1 MEGGASVV
9 AARALTRRRAT
20 STVRDPVVTYHELL
34 EDHKLAQAS
43 ASMLTEGQRKRRL
56 VFGDRPLCV
65 SLRPNLISDWQY
77 ATINEAS
84 RTIYAALGRL
94 ERALLA
100 DEDLRREL
108 DLDPQE
114 EALALRDPGFRAAS
128 PSARLDGF
136 IGADCVIRFV
146 EYNAESPAGMAYNDE
161 LAQVFASLPVMKKF
175 REKFP
180 CSVVPTRGRQLAAM
194 LRAHRSRSERPP
206 AIAIVDWRGLP
217 TLTEFEMFQRYFES
231 RGVSTVICAPDDLTY
246 SRGTLRARGKAIN
259 LVYRRVLTSEL
270 LAKDDVSRPL
280 VRAYLEGAVTVVN
293 SFRAK
298 LLHKKMSLALLS
310 DDRYAALYTVPQ
322 RAAIA
327 KHIPWTRKIR
337 EGHTTYAGKVVDLGD
352 FVIAHRDRLVLK
364 PNDEYGGKGVI
375 LGWTI
380 DQHEW
385 EQSFLA
391 ALASSY
397 VVQERVDVPRHPFPV
412 ILGRMHFLDLSIDH
426 NPYLFW
432 GGVSGCLARVSSSAL
447 LNVTAGAGSVVPT
460 YVIAGGPIGAPERSA
475 ARSDA

>member
-9 AARALTRRRAT
+9 AARALARRRSVAA
-20 STVRDPVVTYHELL
+20 RDPVVAYHELL
-34 EDHKLAQAS
+34 EDPGLAEAS
-43 ASMLTEGQRKRRL
+43 TAVLTEGQRKRRL

-77 ATINEAS
+77 AAVNEAS
-84 RTIYAALGRL
+84 QTIYAALGRL
-94 ERALLA
+94 ERALLD

-136 IGADCVIRFV
+136 IGEDGVIRFV

-161 LAQVFASLPVMKKF
+161 LSQVFASLPVMKKF
-175 REKFP
+175 REKFR
-180 CSVVPTRGRQLAAM
+180 CSVIPTRGRQLNAM
-194 LRAHRSRSERPP
+194 LRAHRSRSERSA

-231 RGVSTVICAPDDLTY
+231 RGVPTVICAPDDLTY
-246 SRGTLRARGKAIN
+246 SRGTLRARGKPIN

-280 VRAYLEGAVTVVN
+280 VKAYLEGAVTVVN

-310 DDRYAALYTVPQ
+310 DDRYGALYTPPQ

-352 FVIAHRDRLVLK
+352 FVIAHRERLVLK
-364 PNDEYGGKGVI
+364 PNDEYGGKGVV

-397 VVQERVDVPRHPFPV
+397 VVQERVDVPRYPFPV
-412 ILGRMHFLDLSIDH
+412 VLGQMHFLDLSIDH

-460 YVIAGGPIGAPERSA
+460 YVIAGGPIGARERSA

>member
-1 MEGGASVV
+1 VV
-9 AARALTRRRAT
+9 AARALTRRRST
-20 STVRDPVVTYHELL
+20 TVRDPLVAYHELL
-34 EDHKLAQAS
+34 EDPRLAEDS
-43 ASMLTEGQRKRRL
+43 AAVLAEGQRKRRL
-56 VFGDRPLCV
+56 VFGERPLCV

-77 ATINEAS
+77 ASVNDASQTIC
-84 RTIYAALGRL
+84 AALGRL
-94 ERALLA
+94 ERALLQ
-100 DEDLRREL
+100 DEDLRRQL
-108 DLDPQE
+108 DLDPRE

-136 IGADCVIRFV
+136 IGEDAVIRFV

-161 LAQVFASLPVMKKF
+161 LAQVFASLPVMKRF

-180 CSVVPTRGRQLAAM
+180 CRVIPTRGRQLAAM

-206 AIAIVDWRGLP
+206 AIAIVDWPGLP
-217 TLTEFEMFQRYFES
+217 TLTEFEMFERYFES
-231 RGVSTVICAPDDLTY
+231 RGIPTVICAPQDLTY
-246 SRGTLRARGKAIN
+246 SRGALRARGRIIN

-270 LAKDDVSRPL
+270 LAKDDVARPL

-310 DDRYAALYTVPQ
+310 DDRYAVLYTAPQ

-327 KHIPWTRKIR
+327 KHIPWTRKVR

-352 FVIAHRDRLVLK
+352 FIIAHRERLVLK
-364 PNDEYGGKGVI
+364 PNDEYGGKGVV
-375 LGWTI
+375 LGWTV

-391 ALASSY
+391 ALVSSY
-397 VVQERVDVPRHPFPV
+397 VVQERVPVPRHPFPV
-412 ILGRMHFLDLSIDH
+412 VLGRMHFLDLSIDH

-432 GGVSGCLARVSSSAL
+432 GRVSGSLARVSSSAL

-460 YVIAGGPIGAPERSA
+460 YIVAGR
-475 ARSDA
+475 R

>member
-1 MEGGASVV
+1 M
-9 AARALTRRRAT
+9 AARALTRRSSKTA
-20 STVRDPVVTYHELL
+20 RDPLVAYHELL
-34 EDHKLAQAS
+34 EDPGLAEAS
-43 ASMLTEGQRKRRL
+43 ASALAEGQRERRL

-77 ATINEAS
+77 AAVNDAS
-84 RTIYAALGRL
+84 QTIYGALGRL
-94 ERALLA
+94 ERVLMN
-100 DEDLRREL
+100 DEDLRRQL
-108 DLDPQE
+108 DLDPRE

-136 IGADCVIRFV
+136 IGEDGVIRFV

-161 LAQVFASLPVMKKF
+161 LAQVFGSLPVMKKF
-175 REKFP
+175 RAKFP
-180 CSVVPTRGRQLAAM
+180 CQVVPTRGRQLTAM
-194 LRAHRSRSERPP
+194 LRAHRSKE
-206 AIAIVDWRGLP
+206 
-217 TLTEFEMFQRYFES
+217 
-231 RGVSTVICAPDDLTY
+231 
-246 SRGTLRARGKAIN
+246 
-259 LVYRRVLTSEL
+259 
-270 LAKDDVSRPL
+270 DVSRPL

-310 DDRYAALYTVPQ
+310 DDRYAALYTAPQ

-327 KHIPWTRKIR
+327 KHIPWTRKVR
-337 EGHTTYAGKVVDLGD
+337 EGHTTYAGKVVDLDD
-352 FVIAHRDRLVLK
+352 FVMAHRTQLVLK
-364 PNDEYGGKGVI
+364 PNDEYGGKGVV

-397 VVQERVDVPRHPFPV
+397 VVQERVPVPRYPFPV
-412 ILGRMHFLDLSIDH
+412 VLDRMHFLDLSIDH
-426 NPYLFW
+426 DPYLFW
-432 GGVSGCLARVSSSAL
+432 GRVSGTLARVSSSAL

-460 YVIAGGPIGAPERSA
+460 YVIAGGRRALRTPVA
-475 ARSDA
+475 ARNGA

>member
-9 AARALTRRRAT
+9 AARALTRRRSVTA
-20 STVRDPVVTYHELL
+20 RDPVVAYHELL
-34 EDHKLAQAS
+34 EDPRLAEAS

-65 SLRPNLISDWQY
+65 SLRPNLVSDWQY
-77 ATINEAS
+77 AAVNEAS
-84 RTIYAALGRL
+84 QTIYAALGRL

-100 DEDLRREL
+100 DEDLRRQL

-136 IGADCVIRFV
+136 VGADGVIRFV

-161 LAQVFASLPVMKKF
+161 LAQVFASLPVMKAFRKKF
-175 REKFP
+175 S

-194 LRAHRSRSERPP
+194 LRAHRSRSERAP

-231 RGVSTVICAPDDLTY
+231 RGVPTVICAPDDLTY
-246 SRGTLRARGKAIN
+246 SRGTLRAQGKPIN
-259 LVYRRVLTSEL
+259 IVYRRVLTSEL

-310 DDRYAALYTVPQ
+310 DDRYAALYTAPQ

-337 EGHTTYAGKVVDLGD
+337 EGHTTYGGSVVDLGD

-391 ALASSY
+391 ALGSSY
-397 VVQERVDVPRHPFPV
+397 VVQERVDVPRYPFPV
-412 ILGRMHFLDLSIDH
+412 LLGRMHFLDLSIDH

-432 GGVSGCLARVSSSAL
+432 GKVSGCLARVSSSAL

-460 YVIAGGPIGAPERSA
+460 YVIAGGPTGERRRTA
-475 ARSDA
+475 ARNGA

>member
-1 MEGGASVV
+1 VEGGASVV
-9 AARALTRRRAT
+9 AARGLTRRRSVTA
-20 STVRDPVVTYHELL
+20 RDPVVAYHELL
-34 EDHKLAQAS
+34 EDPRLAEAS
-43 ASMLTEGQRKRRL
+43 TSVLTEGQRERRL

-77 ATINEAS
+77 AAVNDAS
-84 RTIYAALGRL
+84 QTIYAALGRL
-94 ERALLA
+94 EHALLD
-100 DEDLRREL
+100 DEDLRRQL

-136 IGADCVIRFV
+136 IGEDGVIRFV

-161 LAQVFASLPVMKKF
+161 LAQVFALLPVMRKF
-175 REKFP
+175 RDKFK
-180 CSVVPTRGRQLAAM
+180 CSVIPTRGRQLAAM
-194 LRAHRSRSERPP
+194 LRAHRSRSERSA

-231 RGVSTVICAPDDLTY
+231 RGVPTLICAPDDLTY
-246 SRGTLRARGKAIN
+246 SRGTLRARGKPIN

-270 LAKDDVSRPL
+270 LAKDEVSRPL
-280 VRAYLEGAVTVVN
+280 VRAYLDGAVTVVN

-310 DDRYAALYTVPQ
+310 DDRYAALYTPPQ

-327 KHIPWTRKIR
+327 KHIPWTRKVR
-337 EGHTTYAGKVVDLGD
+337 EGHTTYAGKVIDLGD
-352 FVIAHRDRLVLK
+352 FIVAHRDRLVLK
-364 PNDEYGGKGVI
+364 PNDEYGGKGVV

-412 ILGRMHFLDLSIDH
+412 VLGQMHFLDLSIDH

-460 YVIAGGPIGAPERSA
+460 YVIAGGPIGARERSA
-475 ARSDA
+475 ARNDA

>member
-1 MEGGASVV
+1 VEGGASVV
-9 AARALTRRRAT
+9 EARAVTRRRVKA
-20 STVRDPVVTYHELL
+20 VHDPLVAYHELL
-34 EDHKLAQAS
+34 EDARLADDS
-43 ASMLTEGQRKRRL
+43 ASVLAEGQRKRRL

-65 SLRPNLISDWQY
+65 SLRPNLVSDWQY
-77 ATINEAS
+77 ADVNAAS
-84 RTIYAALGRL
+84 ETIYAALGRL
-94 ERALLA
+94 ERALLD
-100 DEDLRREL
+100 DEDLRRQL
-108 DLDPQE
+108 DLDPLE

-136 IGADCVIRFV
+136 IGEDGVIRFV

-161 LAQVFASLPVMKKF
+161 LSQVFASLPVMKRF

-180 CSVVPTRGRQLAAM
+180 CSVVQTRGRQLAAM
-194 LRAHRSRSERPP
+194 LRAHRSRSDRPP

-231 RGVSTVICAPDDLTY
+231 RGVPTVICAPEDLTY
-246 SRGTLRARGKAIN
+246 SRGALRANGKAIN

-310 DDRYAALYTVPQ
+310 DDRYAALYTAPQ

-327 KHIPWTRKIR
+327 KHIPWTRKVR
-337 EGHTTYAGKVVDLGD
+337 EGHSTYGGEVIDLGD
-352 FVIAHRDRLVLK
+352 FVIAHREQLVLK
-364 PNDEYGGKGVI
+364 PNDEYGGKGVV

-380 DQHEW
+380 DQQEW
-385 EQSFLA
+385 EQSFLT
-391 ALASSY
+391 ALESSY
-397 VVQERVDVPRHPFPV
+397 VVQERVPVPRYPFPV
-412 ILGRMHFLDLSIDH
+412 VLGRMHFLDLSIDH

-460 YVIAGGPIGAPERSA
+460 YVISGGTRGAMA
-475 ARSDA
+475 ARSNA